1 MALAYTNLSS
11 TQNTNKTTSYTD
23 PIDKLLNDA
32 VNGKSLFKNREVLHF
47 AFIPEVILHRDEEQ
61 KKVTQSL
68 IPLLKQSRPSNLLVY
83 GKPGT
88 GKTLVVRKVLNKIQ
102 ERAKEKSF
110 PIELVYANSK
120 EETTLYGLLVKFGR
134 QLGLRSQKE
143 LPNTGLSISEV
154 FNRIIST
161 IEKNTLNTVFVVD
174 EIDYLA
180 ELVSR
185 TGKDVFYSLT
195 RANERLKKGSLTL
208 VGISNDLTF
217 KERLDP
223 RVLSS
228 LSEEEIVFTNYTV
241 GQIKE
246 ILEERIK
253 VAFIPKATEQAAIN
267 LCSAMS
273 GQEHGDA
280 RRAIDLL
287 RIAGEIAEREQSNT
301 IQEEHIRKASL
312 KMEEDKE
319 TTALNSYPLHEK
331 LLILGVMRANGSSTG
346 EIYQSY
352 KSLCKTTRQKE
363 LTQRRIT
370 QMLSEI
376 EMTGLISGKIIH
388 QGMHGRTKKF
398 ALTLNA
404 DTVKKAF
411 KEDLALEDLL

>member
-1 MALAYTNLSS
+1 MT
-11 TQNTNKTTSYTD
+11 KD
-23 PIDKLLNDA
+23 PIDKLLDDA
-32 VNGKSLFKNREVLHF
+32 TTGKSLFKNREVLHF
-47 AFIPEVILHRDEEQ
+47 TFMPDIVLHRDEEQ

-68 IPLLKQSRPSNLLVY
+68 IPLLKKARPSNLLIY

-88 GKTLVVRKVLNKIQ
+88 GKTLVVKKVLNKIQ
-102 ERAKEKSF
+102 DRVKDGTF
-110 PIELVYANSK
+110 PIQLLYANAK

-134 QLGLRSQKE
+134 QLGLTSQKE
-143 LPNTGLSISEV
+143 LPTTGLSISEV
-154 FNRIIST
+154 FNRLMAV
-161 IEKNTLNTVFVVD
+161 IEKNALNTVFVVD

-180 ELVSR
+180 ELVSK

-208 VGISNDLTF
+208 IGISNDLTF

-241 GQIKE
+241 NQIKE
-246 ILEERIK
+246 ILTDRIK
-253 VAFIPKATEQAAIN
+253 EAFIPNVLDSAALN
-267 LCSAMS
+267 LCAAMS

-287 RIAGEIAEREQSNT
+287 RVAGEIAEREQSEM
-301 IQEEHIRKASL
+301 IKEDHIRRASL

-331 LLILGVMRANGSSTG
+331 LLILAVMKASGNTTG

-352 KSLCKTTRQKE
+352 KNLCRMTRQKE
-363 LTQRRIT
+363 LTQRRVT
-370 QMLSEI
+370 QILSEI
-376 EMTGLISGKIIH
+376 EMTGLISGKIVH

-398 ALTLNA
+398 ALTLNPE
-404 DTVKKAF
+404 TVKKAF
-411 KEDLALEDLL
+411 KDDLALEDLL

>member
-1 MALAYTNLSS
+1 MALAYQNLSS
-11 TQNTNKTTSYTD
+11 TQKAIKEVTYID

-32 VNGKSLFKNREVLHF
+32 ASGKSLFKNREALHF
-47 AFIPEVILHRDEEQ
+47 AFIPEVILHRDDEQ

-68 IPLLKQSRPSNLLVY
+68 IPLLKKSRPSNLLVY

-88 GKTLVVRKVLNKIQ
+88 GKTLVVKKILNKIQ

-134 QLGLRSQKE
+134 QLGLGTQKE

-161 IEKNTLNTVFVVD
+161 IEKNSLNAVFVVD

-180 ELVSR
+180 ELVSK
-185 TGKDVFYSLT
+185 TGKDVFYSIT

-228 LSEEEIVFTNYTV
+228 LSEEEIVFTNYSV

-253 VAFIPKATEQAAIN
+253 VAFISKAIEQAATN
-267 LCSAMS
+267 LCAAMA

-287 RIAGEIAEREQSNT
+287 RVAGEIAEREQADS
-301 IQEEHIRKASL
+301 IKEEHIRKASL

-331 LLILGVMRANGSSTG
+331 LLILAVMKANGTTTG
-346 EIYQSY
+346 EIYHSY
-352 KSLCKTTRQKE
+352 KNLCKITRQKE

-370 QMLSEI
+370 QILSEI

-398 ALTLNA
+398 SLTLHPE
-404 DTVKKAF
+404 TIKKAF
-411 KEDLALEDLL
+411 KEDLTLEDLL

>member
-1 MALAYTNLSS
+1 MDREETMVCGLMV
-11 TQNTNKTTSYTD
+11 KD
-23 PIDKLLNDA
+23 PIDKLLDDA
-32 VNGKSLFKNREVLHF
+32 ASGKSLFRNREVLHF
-47 AFIPEVILHRDEEQ
+47 TFMPDLVLHRDDEQ
-61 KKVTQSL
+61 KKVTQAL
-68 IPLLKQSRPSNLLVY
+68 IPLLKKARPSNLLVY

-88 GKTLVVRKVLNKIQ
+88 GKTLVVKKVLNKIQ
-102 ERAKEKSF
+102 ERVKEGSF
-110 PIELVYANSK
+110 PIQLLYANAK
-120 EETTLYGLLVKFGR
+120 EETTLYGLLIKLGR
-134 QLGLRSQKE
+134 QLVEKGKE
-143 LPNTGLSISEV
+143 KEFPTTGLSISEV
-154 FNRIIST
+154 FNRIISA
-161 IEKNTLNTVFVVD
+161 IEKNGLNTVFVID

-180 ELVSR
+180 ELVSK

-208 VGISNDLTF
+208 IGISNDLTF

-241 GQIKE
+241 DQIKE
-246 ILEERIK
+246 ILTERVK
-253 VAFIPKATEQAAIN
+253 EAFIPNVLDQAALN
-267 LCSAMS
+267 LCAAMS

-287 RIAGEIAEREQSNT
+287 RVAGEIAEREQVDM
-301 IQEEHIRKASL
+301 IKEDHIRRASL

-331 LLILGVMRANGSSTG
+331 LLILAVMKANGSTTG

-352 KSLCKTTRQKE
+352 KNLCKTTRQKE
-363 LTQRRIT
+363 LTQRRVT

-376 EMTGLISGKIIH
+376 EMTGLISGKIVH

-398 ALTLNA
+398 ALTLNPE
-404 DTVKKAF
+404 TVKNAF
-411 KEDLALEDLL
+411 KEDLVLEDLL

>member
-1 MALAYTNLSS
+1 VDREETLVCGLMTR
-11 TQNTNKTTSYTD
+11 D
-23 PIDKLLNDA
+23 PVDKLLDDA
-32 VNGKSLFKNREVLHF
+32 ASGKSLFKNREVLHF
-47 AFIPEVILHRDEEQ
+47 TFIPETILHRDDEQ

-68 IPLLKQSRPSNLLVY
+68 LPLLKKARPSNLLVY

-88 GKTLVVRKVLNKIQ
+88 GKTLVVKKVLDKIQ
-102 ERAKEKSF
+102 ERVKDGSF
-110 PIELVYANSK
+110 PIQLLYANAK

-134 QLGLRSQKE
+134 QLGLKE
-143 LPNTGLSISEV
+143 KQLPTTGLSISEV
-154 FNRIIST
+154 FNRLLGAIT
-161 IEKNTLNTVFVVD
+161 QDGLNTVFVVD

-180 ELVSR
+180 ELVSK

-208 VGISNDLTF
+208 IGISNDLTF

-241 GQIKE
+241 DQIKK
-246 ILEERIK
+246 ILEERIRE
-253 VAFIPKATEQAAIN
+253 AFVPNIVEQAALN

-287 RIAGEIAEREQSNT
+287 RVAGEIAEREQSDT
-301 IQEEHIRKASL
+301 VKEDHIRRASL

-331 LLILGVMRANGSSTG
+331 LLILGVMKANGSTTG

-352 KSLCKTTRQKE
+352 KNLCKVTRQKE
-363 LTQRRIT
+363 LTQRRVT

-398 ALTLNA
+398 SLTLNP

-411 KEDLALEDLL
+411 KEDLALEDLI